1 MCNENFV
8 FHLPFSFK
16 ALKTKQRDEESTGKL
31 SRTSTHAHI
40 PADFTIKVTKVIR
53 RQNETTWSLKYN
65 RYGLRLA
72 FKKIILHIKAT
83 SASVV
88 NENLTSN
95 VGGDSFLGWRYFML
109 SEKRFSN
116 DF

>member
-1 MCNENFV
+1 MLESCHAPPHTHKSSRLYDYGN
-8 FHLPFSFK
+8 K
-16 ALKTKQRDEESTGKL
+16 LKM
-31 SRTSTHAHI
+31 
-40 PADFTIKVTKVIR
+40 IR
-53 RQNETTWSLKYN
+53 RQNETTWSLEYS

-88 NENLTSN
+88 NENLRSN
-95 VGGDSFLGWRYFML
+95 VAGDSSVGWCYFML
-109 SEKRFSN
+109 YETRFSN